1 MGKPGPRYAGCST
14 NNSFIIKSK
23 KIWWREIIV
32 AMITLLLWVYC
43 GAVVFFYLDALL
55 ALNHDFPQLFRTVFK
70 ITNVDVKNFIKL
82 IWCLFSM
89 AFFTLFIWSYYNRR
103 RFGSLTRR
111 HYPSETTKEDLL
123 KLNMIDEETYDKL
136 QNSKVIVFEKN
147 PIKD

>member
-1 MGKPGPRYAGCST
+1 
-14 NNSFIIKSK
+14 
-23 KIWWREIIV
+23 
-32 AMITLLLWVYC
+32 MITLLLWVYC

-70 ITNVDVKNFIKL
+70 MTNVDVKNFIKL
-82 IWCLFSM
+82 IWCLFCL